1 MKKFIMA
8 LVCLMTM
15 VIGLSSCSKDDDV
28 LNNDYKSLI
37 VGTWE
42 VTHVDGIVDLS
53 NDIPQLQD
61 VHINKSF
68 TDTETSNDWIDE
80 QINDFHVRMQFSNI
94 NNSVSVFY
102 YHNHKWDYKDYGR
115 LLYYIQGNRLVMYDT
130 EEWVG
135 DEDYIENSYEIVSL
149 TKNYMKL
156 HLSGEDSKRA
166 REHGKSHQYITY
178 ELKRI
183 GI

>member
-1 MKKFIMA
+1 MKKVLWLI
-8 LVCLMTM
+8 VCLMTM
-15 VIGLSSCSKDDDV
+15 VIGLTSCSKK
-28 LNNDYKSLI
+28 DYKSLI

-42 VTHVDGIVDLS
+42 VTHVDGIVDDLS
-53 NDIPQLQD
+53 NDIPQMQD

-80 QINDFHVRMQFSNI
+80 EFHVRMQFSNI

-102 YHNHKWDYKDYGR
+102 YHNHKWDYQVKDYDR

-135 DEDYIENSYEIVSL
+135 DEDYIENSDDDVLNYEIVLL
-149 TKNYMKL
+149 TENYMKL
-156 HLSGEDSKRA
+156 HLSGENSKWA
-166 REHGKSHQYITY
+166 REHGKSHQYITC

-183 GI
+183 AQ